1 MEGEGPEGPRLARE
15 DTGSD
20 GPRPA
25 RGVQA
30 LAHLLGLPQGEEALG
45 ERLGRE
51 GHPHLPQ
58 ALRAYL
64 KRLQAPP
71 ETLAALEDLKKGAVV
86 TGQQAGLLG
95 GPALT
100 FYKAHT
106 ALGLAEKAH
115 AAAVFWVAS
124 QDHDVEEV
132 RHLHLLEEEVRALS
146 LPLPPLPAGRL
157 PLAPY
162 RKALEEFLGPLVR
175 DARAAYALEG
185 VTLSE
190 FFARVLLAFLGRR
203 GLIPFDPM
211 AEELAPL
218 FREALEREL
227 EDPSSSAQAI
237 NLEAD
242 RIRALGGKPPLRRK
256 PGATNLFLET
266 DGRRLLFYEAGA
278 FTDGVRRYSKKELLE
293 LLSADPSRLTPA
305 AGLRPVFQDLVLPTA
320 GFVVGPN
327 EFQYVA
333 ELCRVYALYGI
344 PMPALFLRLR
354 ALVLEPPLKR
364 ILEKYRLDP
373 WAFVEEGEEAFLDA
387 VRGVLGEFREL
398 EAELVRL
405 LEGVGALG
413 QRALAL
419 EPTLERPFRRYQA
432 RLEGE
437 GKRLLKK
444 LLRARMGR
452 DAVLLHH
459 LERLKRH
466 LLPRGLPQERVY
478 PFAMYAL
485 RHPEALLRLREAP
498 IQQT

>member
-1 MEGEGPEGPRLARE
+1 MEI
-15 DTGSD
+15 
-20 GPRPA
+20 
-25 RGVQA
+25 QA
-30 LAHLLGLPQGEEALG
+30 LAHLLGLPQGEEALR
-45 ERLGRE
+45 ERLGRR
-51 GHPHLPQ
+51 GHPHLRP
-58 ALRAYL
+58 ALEAYL

-71 ETLAALEDLKKGAVV
+71 EVFAALEGLGRGAVV

-106 ALGLAEKAH
+106 ALGLAEKVG
-115 AAAVFWVAS
+115 AAALFWVAS

-132 RHLHLLEEEVRALS
+132 RHLHLLVEEEVRTLS
-146 LPLPPLPAGRL
+146 LPLPSLPAGRL
-157 PLAPY
+157 SLAPY
-162 RKALEEFLGPLVR
+162 RKALVEFLGPWAR
-175 DARAAYALEG
+175 DSRVAYALEG
-185 VTLSE
+185 ATLSE
-190 FFARVLLAFLGRR
+190 FFARTLLAFLGPR

-227 EDPSSSAQAI
+227 EDPTASAQAI
-237 NLEAD
+237 NQEAE
-242 RIRALGGKPPLRRK
+242 RIRTLGGKPPLRRK

-266 DGRRLLFYEAGA
+266 DGRRLLFYEAGT

-293 LLSADPSRLTPA
+293 LLWADPSRLTPA

-327 EFQYVA
+327 EFRYVA
-333 ELCRVYALYGI
+333 ELSRVYALYGV

-354 ALVLEPPLKR
+354 ALVLEPPLGR
-364 ILEKYRLDP
+364 ILKRYRLDP
-373 WAFVEEGEEAFLDA
+373 WAFGERGEEAFLDA
-387 VRGVLGEFREL
+387 VRGVLEEFREL
-398 EAELVRL
+398 EAELLRL
-405 LEGVGALG
+405 VEEVEALG
-413 QRALAL
+413 ERARAL
-419 EPTLERPFRRYQA
+419 EPTLERPFRRYGA
-432 RLEGE
+432 RLRGEGE
-437 GKRLLKK
+437 RLLKK
-444 LLRARMGR
+444 LLRTRMAR

-485 RHPEALLRLREAP
+485 RHLEALPRLQEAP
-498 IQQT
+498 LQGKATLVLG